1 MTDKQKQRKRV
12 GRLNSIGDVQHELGR
27 IFRSARREEL
37 DTLDA
42 SRLASILKIIID
54 AIRASDIE
62 DRVVALEARINDEHR
77 SPFEQT

>member
-27 IFRSARREEL
+27 IFRAARREEI

-42 SRLASILKIIID
+42 SRLASILKIIAD
-54 AIRASDIE
+54 CIRGHD
-62 DRVVALEARINDEHR
+62 LEARLAQLEAKIDGHG
-77 SPFEQT
+77 